1 MFFAEIKEHYL
12 KEYIMKPTK
21 KDLKKLLDRI
31 ESQKDEWERDSHV
44 IGYNQG
50 LNRASQIVQELIDKL
65 EE

>member
-1 MFFAEIKEHYL
+1 
-12 KEYIMKPTK
+12 MKPTK

-44 IGYNQG
+44 IGYNYG